1 MEEVYLKSYTT
12 YSNMKKKSYILI
24 LLLLC
29 IIKGYSQGLL
39 TPKQIN
45 EKINDHIMG
54 VGPNKLNLRNLKD
67 SVDLYAFAIELKVSR
82 KNKKTIVESI
92 SVNDSIA
99 YVLYKDFDF
108 LKDINYY
115 SVLNNKKKATV
126 VIPVAILIAY
136 VNHPVSSRPMLKAEE
151 LLPKVVKMFN
161 FNYKEL
167 EKRSSDFIY
176 LNPVMCLC
184 GTKYYD

>member
-1 MEEVYLKSYTT
+1 
-12 YSNMKKKSYILI
+12 MKKKSYILI

-136 VNHPVSSRPMLKAEE
+136 VKHPVSSKAMLKAEE
-151 LLPKVVKMFN
+151 SMQKIIKMFN
-161 FNYKEL
+161 YSRKEP
-167 EKRSSDFIY
+167 EKRSSGFIY
-176 LNPVMCLC
+176 LNAVMCIC
-184 GTKYYD
+184 TTKVYT